1 MVSSETLQIIIDAK
15 DLMSSKVN
23 QAKNAL
29 RQTGQAAQQANQ
41 QAANSTNTVSSAYDR
56 LRTKVTSTW
65 NSIKSTIQNSSTF
78 KTVSESA
85 LAQPFMNAAEKIK
98 QKYSS
103 MVDIV
108 KGKLKSINGNQVIT
122 IKGNN
127 GDVIKKINVTRSEL
141 LKIEHMNVDPFKH
154 ISTAGL
160 QTLNGQIVGLD
171 AKLKAVGTSA
181 NTSGGQVK
189 TLSATFGTLRSNA
202 EAALTRVQTKFQT
215 LKGHM
220 TTLGGKITNLVSGFS
235 GLQGVI
241 SGALGALGVSSLKA
255 FTIDAAMAREKINAV
270 TKSLVGSG
278 AEFTRLNSTIKS
290 SIAGTTLGF
299 NNVAKAVNTV
309 GLRYHMTAQQL
320 NGVPPVMTKVGLMAQ
335 AMGKSNEEAASMM
348 EHAYDGL
355 QGKWRT
361 LAQTFGMST
370 KDMKQALLDA
380 GWSGASDDVEG
391 YNKALEKLLDKNPKL
406 KEMMN
411 TTEYKMESLKMS
423 IKGIGTEIGLAVLP
437 YLNMLVNFFQKLSKE
452 HPGVL
457 KLIVTIG
464 VIVGALASIATVLL
478 PIIMLFQSLSPVIGL
493 VTKVLGILLS
503 VAINVFG
510 ALMTGGSVIAALGGP
525 ITVAIAAIVALIAIL
540 GYLYFTN
547 EDFRN
552 GVNAVAGAIKG
563 ALVGAFNW
571 LMQVL
576 APVIDSVKKLAGAFV
591 DLLNGNISFGE
602 FLWQLIETLAQIST
616 AMPRLIGNIALVIL
630 QALGGLL
637 LSVGEW
643 IVSSGAS
650 VLEWI
655 GTMFMGLITG
665 VSTWLGSLWEG
676 LVLWGQQ
683 LWVNISTWFTTILP
697 LILQQV
703 GVLFLNILTG
713 VGTFF
718 MNLITGLTSWQ
729 ISIWTMVV
737 NFLMGLYNSFITWA
751 SNIVN
756 GFIQWISTL
765 PGRFYTWLMNAY
777 QRAVA
782 WATQTINKFKSAAQ
796 QAVNGFIQWISTL
809 PGKFWTWLM
818 NTLAKIASFASQCL
832 SKMRDAAKSAV
843 DGFINKFKELPGK
856 VWDELMRVGD
866 KILSAGGTLAQK
878 AYDLGKRIVDSL
890 LSPFDFGS
898 PGIVSRS
905 VGQEMVYMREFLEDA
920 VRPLTKRASIVGS
933 SVVDSLQSSLAFD
946 KLNLTDSF
954 ESDVI
959 TEVASNVNGDV
970 TFHSSTEDKQLST
983 LLDVKNLLSELITLL
998 LSGEVVTG
1006 NGNTAVIVNSLEN
1019 ADTSDILGVLRE
1031 HIDDRDILRQIAASR
1046 DFQELDTRY
1055 KNSTQG
1061 RLNRHI

>member
-41 QAANSTNTVSSAYDR
+41 QAANSTNTVSTAYDR
-56 LRTKVTSTW
+56 LRNKVTSTW
-65 NSIKSTIQNSSTF
+65 NSIKNTIQNSSTY
-78 KTVSESA
+78 KGINEST

-141 LKIEHMNVDPFKH
+141 LKIEHMNVDPFKN

-181 NTSGGQVK
+181 NTTGGQIK
-189 TLSATFGTLRSNA
+189 TLSTTFGTLRSNA
-202 EAALTRVQTKFQT
+202 EAALTRVQLKFQT

-220 TTLGGKITNLVSGFS
+220 TTLGGKITNLASGFS
-235 GLQGVI
+235 GLQGI
-241 SGALGALGVSSLKA
+241 MAGAFGALGISSMKS
-255 FTIDAAMAREKINAV
+255 FIIDAGLAREKINAI

-278 AEFTRLNSTIKS
+278 AEFTRLNSIIKQS
-290 SIAGTTLGF
+290 VAGTTLGF
-299 NNVAKAVNTV
+299 NNVAQAVNTV

-320 NGVPPVMTKVGLMAQ
+320 NGVPPVMAKVGLMAQ

-380 GWSGASDDVEG
+380 GWSGASTDVEG

-411 TTEYKMESLKMS
+411 TTEYKMESLKMAV
-423 IKGIGTEIGLAVLP
+423 KGVGTEIGLALLP
-437 YLNMLVNFFQKLSKE
+437 YIKSLLTFIQDLQKNN
-452 HPGVL
+452 PGLFKMVV
-457 KLIVTIG
+457 IFG
-464 VIVGALASIATVLL
+464 VIIMVVTSLAAALL
-478 PIIMLFQSLSPVIGL
+478 PIIMLITTIGVTAIAVVAGIALLAAGIYLAYTHFQQVRDVMQPVIQAF
-493 VTKVLGILLS
+493 KDLGQAFQDLMSGKISIWDFLGKLLW
-503 VAINVFG
+503 A
-510 ALMTGGSVIAALGGP
+510 
-525 ITVAIAAIVALIAIL
+525 
-540 GYLYFTN
+540 
-547 EDFRN
+547 
-552 GVNAVAGAIKG
+552 
-563 ALVGAFNW
+563 
-571 LMQVL
+571 
-576 APVIDSVKKLAGAFV
+576 
-591 DLLNGNISFGE
+591 
-602 FLWQLIETLAQIST
+602 LAQIPT
-616 AMPRLIGNIALVIL
+616 IIPRVIA
-630 QALGGLL
+630 GLL
-637 LSVGEW
+637 LVVWDWLVGELSKIGANIGSW
-643 IVSSGAS
+643 I
-650 VLEWI
+650 
-655 GTMFMGLITG
+655 MGLINDVGSWLSNGASSIATWISQGFMGFVNSIIEGFSNMSEQASTGFNSFIAG
-665 VSTWLGSLWEG
+665 VSAWLGSLWEG
-676 LVLWGQQ
+676 LVVWGQQ
-683 LWVNISTWFTTILP
+683 LWTNISTWFTTTLP

-703 GVLFLNILTG
+703 GTLFMNILTG

-718 MNLITGLTSWQ
+718 MNLVTGLASWQ
-729 ISIWTMVV
+729 ISVLIMVV
-737 NFLMGLYNSFITWA
+737 NFLLGLYNNFITWA
-751 SNIVN
+751 INIVN
-756 GFIQWISTL
+756 GFIRWISTL
-765 PGRFYTWLMNAY
+765 PGQFYTWLMNTY
-777 QRAVA
+777 QKAVA
-782 WATQTINKFKSAAQ
+782 WATQTINKFKTAAQ

-832 SKMRDAAKSAV
+832 TKMRDAAKSAV

-905 VGQEMVYMREFLEDA
+905 VGQELVYMREFLEDA
-920 VRPLTKRASIVGS
+920 VRPLAKRASIVGS
-933 SVVDSLQSSLAFD
+933 SVVDSLQNSLSFE
-946 KLNLTDSF
+946 KLNLADSF
-954 ESDVI
+954 ENDII
-959 TEVASNVNGDV
+959 TEVAGNVNGDV

-983 LLDVKNLLSELITLL
+983 LLDVKALLSDLITLL
-998 LSGEVVTG
+998 VSGDVTG
-1006 NGNTAVIVNSLEN
+1006 NGNTAVVINSIEN
-1019 ADTSDILGVLRE
+1019 ASGQDILGVLRD
-1031 HIDDRDILRQIAASR
+1031 HISDRDIIRQIASSP
-1046 DFQELDTRY
+1046 DFQELDNRN
-1055 KNSTQG
+1055 KNQILN
-1061 RLNRHI
+1061 RLNRHL